1 MSNILS
7 NKRINIF
14 LALISLLLL
23 ITMVQNTYAKY
34 VSSANAN
41 TNFTI
46 ATWAFSINRQDVL
59 SSSNFSNTIKPIFVD
74 NENIKPGVIAPTSEG
89 YFDLLIDA
97 SGTDVSYTETI
108 TVANAANNKV
118 TDLKI
123 TGYQV
128 NGGDIVEFDEA
139 TNVISKD
146 HLLSDTDKVNS
157 YRIFIKWY
165 DGEGENMDNQADTQ
179 ASLKDTAKINVN
191 VQFIQKAN

>member
-1 MSNILS
+1 MIVLS
-7 NKRINIF
+7 
-14 LALISLLLL
+14 LD
-23 ITMVQNTYAKY
+23 
-34 VSSANAN
+34 
-41 TNFTI
+41 
-46 ATWAFSINRQDVL
+46 SINRQDVL

>member
-1 MSNILS
+1 MYMSNILS

-46 ATWAFSINRQDVL
+46 ATWAFNINRQDVL

-89 YFDLLIDA
+89 YFDLLIVH
-97 SGTDVSYTETI
+97 S
-108 TVANAANNKV
+108 N
-118 TDLKI
+118 
-123 TGYQV
+123 
-128 NGGDIVEFDEA
+128 
-139 TNVISKD
+139 
-146 HLLSDTDKVNS
+146 
-157 YRIFIKWY
+157 RI
-165 DGEGENMDNQADTQ
+165 Q
-179 ASLKDTAKINVN
+179 L
-191 VQFIQKAN
+191 